1 MAEGGDDSQEKTE
14 DPTQKRLD
22 KAKEDGEILSSKELF
37 VFMTMSMGVAMLYA
51 LSIFIPSQM
60 NHWVAFFE
68 FGSLDQMSSQ
78 TLTGLG
84 RVMKIFIVVS
94 AIIGLPIMLTV
105 LASQSALSGG
115 INFSAKSLNF
125 KGNRL
130 NPLSGFKRMF
140 SMNGLMELAKAVA
153 KVGLLTSAF
162 VGVIWFMLPTI
173 LNLMTTNLSAA
184 LLEVFS
190 SIMLALGTSLIVLSA
205 IAGIDLIYAIHK
217 HTKKL
222 KMSLKDLKDE
232 HKQSEGSP
240 EVKSRIRRLQM
251 EASRRASEQ
260 GAAVDSVADATAI
273 ITNPTHFAVAL
284 KYVPGEMRAP
294 IILAMG
300 RGKIAERIIAKA
312 DEANVTVYRSPLLAR
327 ALYFTSEIGQE
338 INDGVY
344 TAVAAVLAYVF
355 RLDRGENP
363 TDPLVEVPDELQFDE
378 FGKPLSGGLDGA
390 Q

>member
-1 MAEGGDDSQEKTE
+1 
-14 DPTQKRLD
+14 
-22 KAKEDGEILSSKELF
+22 
-37 VFMTMSMGVAMLYA
+37 
-51 LSIFIPSQM
+51 
-60 NHWVAFFE
+60 
-68 FGSLDQMSSQ
+68 
-78 TLTGLG
+78 
-84 RVMKIFIVVS
+84 
-94 AIIGLPIMLTV
+94 
-105 LASQSALSGG
+105 
-115 INFSAKSLNF
+115 
-125 KGNRL
+125 
-130 NPLSGFKRMF
+130 
-140 SMNGLMELAKAVA
+140 LMELVKAVA

-173 LNLMTTNLSAA
+173 LNLMSTNLSAA

-205 IAGIDLIYAIHK
+205 IAGIDLVYAIHK

-251 EASRRASEQ
+251 EASSRASEQ

-355 RLDRGENP
+355 RLDRGETP
-363 TDPLVEVPDELQFDE
+363 PDPLVEVPDDLQFDE
-378 FGKPLSGGLDGA
+378 FGKSLSGGSDGA